1 MNELAEKHIVITRP
15 AHQSAH
21 IKQCLENYGANITLF
36 PVIEI
41 QAISTVT
48 IPSIEDADW
57 LIFISPNA
65 VEYGLKRIRSIAT
78 CKLSSKTIAAIGKKT
93 AKQLK
98 QHRINADI
106 VPQNGFNTES
116 FLELAKTQA
125 IKGKQILIFRGK
137 GGRELLA
144 KTLQQRGAN
153 VEYAEVYRRI
163 CPQQNRDKLKS
174 QWQQQLIDM
183 IVITSSEGLYNL
195 YTIIQQEWIKYVP
208 LLLGS
213 QRMKIAAMELGHQG
227 KIIMATNP
235 SDEAVLNRL
244 LDWVKQESI

>member
-1 MNELAEKHIVITRP
+1 MNELAGKHIVITRP

-21 IKQCLENYGANITLF
+21 IKQCLQNYGANITLL

-41 QAISTVT
+41 QAINT
-48 IPSIEDADW
+48 ITIQNIDDVDW

-65 VEYGLKRIRSIAT
+65 VKYGLKQVDLKAVLKRSNT
-78 CKLSSKTIAAIGKKT
+78 LIAAIGRKT
-93 AKQLK
+93 AKALE
-98 QHRINADI
+98 QHQINADI
-106 VPQNGFNTES
+106 VPQSSFNTES
-116 FLELAKTQA
+116 FLELAETKA
-125 IKGKQILIFRGK
+125 IEGKQILIFRGE

-144 KTLQQRGAN
+144 KTLQQRGAK

-163 CPQQNRDKLKS
+163 CPQQNIDKLKS
-174 QWQQQLIDM
+174 QWQQQLIDV

-195 YTIIQQEWIKYVP
+195 YTMAVHDWIKHVP

-213 QRMKIAAMELGHQG
+213 PRMKTAAMELGHQG
-227 KIIMATNP
+227 KIIMATDP
-235 SDEAVLNRL
+235 SDETVLNRL